1 LGCLRDEI
9 EPGKSGFAHF
19 FEHMMMFRGISRRT
33 CAFQYITILNEGY
46 FFSNRTHVNNAIK
59 KYGQTK
65 NMHVVIVTDKN
76 EAEPLAEC
84 LRKNLPS
91 PILTLIHFV
100 LF

>member
-1 LGCLRDEI
+1 
-9 EPGKSGFAHF
+9 
-19 FEHMMMFRGISRRT
+19 
-33 CAFQYITILNEGY
+33 
-46 FFSNRTHVNNAIK
+46 VNNAIK

-100 LF
+100 LFWQAK